1 MVKKNKSRSKKD
13 KFLNVLSII
22 MILTAVFSLGF
33 LVADKVLSK
42 QYDKSILDME
52 NQYNEN
58 LGILTQNS
66 LNTNVSFKPETM
78 PKTEEEIV
86 NNCKLLNLRETAQ
99 CLAENVG
106 TFYKYTITDDRLNLT
121 LQDIQSLGGDCRDYA
136 LLYERLA
143 VKLNVK
149 STTRT
154 YQGIKDIMGSHRW
167 AIIWDDYEYCK
178 LDQMRV
184 SCYKSKKAINN
195 DEIK

>member
-33 LVADKVLSK
+33 LLADNVLK
-42 QYDKSILDME
+42 HQYNKSIKTME
-52 NQYNEN
+52 NQFNEN
-58 LGILTQNS
+58 LDSYIQNS
-66 LNTNVSFKPETM
+66 LNTNISFKPETM

-99 CLAENVG
+99 CLVENVG
-106 TFYKYTITDDRLNLT
+106 TFYNYTITDDKLNLT
-121 LQDIQSLGGDCRDYA
+121 LQDIQSRGGDCRDYA
-136 LLYERLA
+136 LLYDRLA
-143 VKLNVK
+143 IKLNVK

-154 YQGIKDIMGSHRW
+154 YQGIKEIMASHRW
-167 AIIWDDYEYCK
+167 AIIYDDYEYCK

-184 SCYKSKKAINN
+184 SCYKSKKAIKN
-195 DEIK
+195 DETK

>member
-1 MVKKNKSRSKKD
+1 MVKKNKQQSKKD
-13 KFLNVLSII
+13 KFLNVLGIV

-33 LVADKVLSK
+33 LVADNVLK
-42 QYDKSILDME
+42 HQYNKSIKSME
-52 NQYNEN
+52 NQLNEN
-58 LGILTQNS
+58 LDNYIQRS
-66 LNTNVSFKPETM
+66 LKTNISFKPENI
-78 PKTEEEIV
+78 PKTEEEIID
-86 NNCKLLNLRETAQ
+86 NCKFLNLKETAQ
-99 CLAENVG
+99 CLVENIG
-106 TFYKYTITDDRLNLT
+106 TFYNYTITDDKINLT

-143 VKLNVK
+143 VKLNIK
-149 STTRT
+149 ATTRT
-154 YQGIKDIMGSHRW
+154 YQGIRDIMASHRW